1 METTINFY
9 FYDKR
14 RELSIGDTVTVAQV
28 KYGETRGERATL
40 SKVTA
45 RYAEFVTTSGSRV
58 KVYAQS
64 VPGGGCW
71 YLGHRLP
78 TGWEKDGWF
87 IDTDPEREII
97 AKHPEYLSFVKKTGS
112 FEWRDR

>member
-1 METTINFY
+1 METTIDFW
-9 FYDKR
+9 FYDNHRK
-14 RELSIGDTVTVAQV
+14 LAMGDIVTIAQV

-40 SKVTA
+40 SRVTS
-45 RYAEFVTTSGSRV
+45 RYAEFVTASGSRV

-64 VPGGGCW
+64 TPSGGCW

-87 IDTDPEREII
+87 IDTNPEREII
-97 AKHPEYLSFVKKTGS
+97 EKHPEYLAYIKKTGN

>member
-1 METTINFY
+1 MDTTINFF
-9 FYDKR
+9 FYDQHRK
-14 RELSIGDTVTVAQV
+14 LSIGDIVTVAQV

-58 KVYAQS
+58 KVYARS

-97 AKHPEYLSFVKKTGS
+97 EKHPEYLAFVKKTGG